1 MYSPEDHRISRRY
14 RGRAIGIRYNLGKVL
29 VAGSVVV
36 GYRMVASGLPAAA
49 RPVADGVAST
59 AMAAP
64 RYTGPSAGTRQ
75 LAAVCRAEIPVL
87 TRRLISAI
95 FTDNPEWTDYS
106 PVSREE
112 LRNGCRSYL
121 TRVLDLLAAD
131 VSVPDRDDVAAAI
144 GRNRAAQGVP
154 LEVMLRTFRLGGQI
168 VWEALLDRAGELPP
182 GEIREIA
189 AATWSVIDG
198 MSSALVTSYRNTEL
212 EQVRRDE
219 RRRHGLIEDLLAGR
233 GQDATFAAR
242 AARELNLPAH
252 GAYLVVAAR
261 GPRPAVR
268 LGTETALAA
277 LGIHSVW
284 HDRVDST
291 VGLVSL
297 EAWDS
302 SAVLQQIRP
311 RIRGRAGASPAV
323 PGLAQIDT
331 AHALAMLALDTLSG
345 DAQGLVLLEQRYPEA
360 LLLRSPDLTE
370 LMVARTLGP
379 VLALPDRERRILL
392 RTLATWLGENCSAA
406 NAAPL
411 LHCHRNTV
419 INRLARISALLGRS
433 LEGQRSYLELSLA
446 LAALELTTPERERP
460 GT

>member
-1 MYSPEDHRISRRY
+1 
-14 RGRAIGIRYNLGKVL
+14 
-29 VAGSVVV
+29 
-36 GYRMVASGLPAAA
+36 
-49 RPVADGVAST
+49 
-59 AMAAP
+59 MAAP
-64 RYTGPSAGTRQ
+64 KHTGPTPGIRR
-75 LAAVCRAEIPVL
+75 LAAVCRTEVPVL
-87 TRRLISAI
+87 TRRLMAAI
-95 FTDNPEWTDYS
+95 FTDIPEWTDYS

-121 TRVLDLLAAD
+121 TRVLDLLAGD

-168 VWEALLDRAGELPP
+168 VWEALLDRADDLAP
-182 GEIREIA
+182 GEFREIG

-233 GQDATFAAR
+233 AHDATFAAR

-252 GAYLVVAAR
+252 GAYLVVAVR
-261 GPRPAVR
+261 GARPAVQ

-277 LGIHSVW
+277 LGIRSVW
-284 HDRVDST
+284 HDRVDAT

-297 EAWDS
+297 ERHDS
-302 SAVLQQIRP
+302 STVLQQIRP
-311 RIRGRAGASPAV
+311 RVRGGAAASPPV
-323 PGLAQIDT
+323 PGLAQIDA
-331 AHALAMLALDTLSG
+331 AHSLAMLALETLPT
-345 DAQGLVLLEQRYPEA
+345 DAQGLVLLEERYPEA
-360 LLLRSPDLTE
+360 MLLRSPDLTE
-370 LMVARTLGP
+370 LLVTRTLGP
-379 VLALPDRERRILL
+379 VLALPEREREILL
-392 RTLATWLGENCSAA
+392 ETLAAWLAENCSAA

-419 INRLARISALLGRS
+419 INRLQRIAALLGRP
-433 LEGQRSYLELSLA
+433 LEGPRAYVELSLA
-446 LAALELTTPERERP
+446 LAAVELGVT
-460 GT
+460 GTD

>member
-1 MYSPEDHRISRRY
+1 
-14 RGRAIGIRYNLGKVL
+14 
-29 VAGSVVV
+29 
-36 GYRMVASGLPAAA
+36 
-49 RPVADGVAST
+49 
-59 AMAAP
+59 MAAP
-64 RYTGPSAGTRQ
+64 QYTGPTAGIRQ
-75 LAAVCRAEIPVL
+75 LAAVCRTEIPVL
-87 TRRLISAI
+87 TRRLMSAI
-95 FTDNPEWTDYS
+95 FTDIPEWTDYS
-106 PVSREE
+106 PVSRED

-121 TRVLDLLAAD
+121 TRVLDLLAGD
-131 VSVPDRDDVAAAI
+131 VAVPDRDDVAAAI

-168 VWEALLDRAGELPP
+168 VWEALLDRAGDLPP
-182 GEIREIA
+182 GEFREIGV
-189 AATWSVIDG
+189 ATWSVIDG

-219 RRRHGLIEDLLAGR
+219 RRRHGLIEDLLSGR
-233 GQDATFAAR
+233 AHDATFAAR

-252 GAYLVVAAR
+252 GAYLVVAVR
-261 GPRPAVR
+261 GVRPVLQ

-277 LGIHSVW
+277 LGIRSVW

-297 EAWDS
+297 ESRDS
-302 SAVLQQIRP
+302 SAVLHQIRP
-311 RIRGRAGASPAV
+311 LIRGQAAASPTV

-331 AHALAMLALDTLSG
+331 AHALAMLALETLPTA
-345 DAQGLVLLEQRYPEA
+345 AQGLVLLEERYPEA

-379 VLALPDRERRILL
+379 VLALPAKERQILL
-392 RTLATWLGENCSAA
+392 RTLATWLAENCSAA

-419 INRLARISALLGRS
+419 INRLQRISSLLDRP

-446 LAALELTTPERERP
+446 LAALELGATAPD
-460 GT
+460 

>member
-1 MYSPEDHRISRRY
+1 
-14 RGRAIGIRYNLGKVL
+14 
-29 VAGSVVV
+29 
-36 GYRMVASGLPAAA
+36 
-49 RPVADGVAST
+49 
-59 AMAAP
+59 MAAP
-64 RYTGPSAGTRQ
+64 EHTGPTAGIRR
-75 LAAVCRAEIPVL
+75 LAAACRAEIPVL
-87 TRRLISAI
+87 ARRLMSAI
-95 FTDNPEWTDYS
+95 FTDIPEWTDYS
-106 PVSREE
+106 PVSRED

-121 TRVLDLLAAD
+121 TRVLDLLAGD

-168 VWEALLDRAGELPP
+168 VWEALLDRADDLAP
-182 GEIREIA
+182 GEFREIGV
-189 AATWSVIDG
+189 ATWSVIDG

-233 GQDATFAAR
+233 AHDATFAAR

-252 GAYLVVAAR
+252 GAYLVVAVR
-261 GPRPAVR
+261 GPRPVIR

-277 LGIHSVW
+277 LGIRSVW

-297 EAWDS
+297 ETRDS
-302 SAVLQQIRP
+302 SAVLHQIRS
-311 RIRGRAGASPAV
+311 RILGQAAASPSV

-331 AHALAMLALDTLSG
+331 AHALAMLALETLPT
-345 DAQGLVLLEQRYPEA
+345 ATQGLVLLAERYPEA

-370 LMVARTLGP
+370 LMVTSTLGP
-379 VLALPDRERRILL
+379 VLALPGKERDVLL
-392 RTLATWLGENCSAA
+392 RTLGTWLAENCSAA
-406 NAAPL
+406 NAAPR

-419 INRLARISALLGRS
+419 INRLQRISTLLGRP
-433 LEGQRSYLELSLA
+433 LEGQRSHLELSLA
-446 LAALELTTPERERP
+446 LAALELGVPASD
-460 GT
+460 